1 MSSTTRAEVPEGIA
15 EALER
20 TAARRGVFGH
30 RVCYFAEAGSTNDL
44 AIRAAERGEP
54 EGTTYVAGAQTAGRG
69 RLGRVW
75 FSPPGAGLYVS
86 TIVRRTVLMPWI
98 TLAAGIAVA
107 DGIQSATG
115 LPVEIK
121 WPNDVIARGR
131 SFRSR
136 RKLAGIL
143 AEASAAIDGS
153 PYVVLGIG
161 INLRRT
167 AFPPELADRASA
179 IELELGREVDG
190 GDVLAQTLVALND
203 TTEAL
208 TREGPNT
215 LLSAWVARS
224 PSAHGARI
232 EWDAAEGTLQG
243 ITAGLAPDG
252 ALLMQT
258 NTQLVRIRSG
268 EVRWM

>member
-1 MSSTTRAEVPEGIA
+1 M
-15 EALER
+15 
-20 TAARRGVFGH
+20 FGR

-54 EGTTYVAGAQTAGRG
+54 EGTIYVAGSQTAGRG
-69 RLGRVW
+69 RLGREW

-86 TIVRRTVLMPWI
+86 VIVRQESVMPWI
-98 TLAAGIAVA
+98 TLAAGVAVA
-107 DGIQSATG
+107 DGIQTASG

-121 WPNDVIARGR
+121 WPNDIIASGR
-131 SFRSR
+131 AFRSR

-143 AEASAAIDGS
+143 AEASAANDGS

-179 IELELGREVDG
+179 IELELGREIDG
-190 GDVLAQTLVALND
+190 GDVLAETLVALNG
-203 TTEAL
+203 
-208 TREGPNT
+208 RMNT
-215 LLSAWVARS
+215 LMQGDSEPLLSEWLARS
-224 PSAHGARI
+224 PSAHGVRI
-232 EWDAAEGTLQG
+232 EWDGPAGPLQG
-243 ITAGLAPDG
+243 MTAGLASDG

-258 NTQLVRIRSG
+258 STGLVRIRSG